1 MRNEGRLFNQ
11 SPAMWN
17 SRSFSLLAMGAA
29 ACMLPFIIGFI
40 SAKMSPTMSQQGA
53 IVLAL
58 VFPAFVLAVIQSRAL
73 IPYTLVVWAIGPEIR
88 RIVDWM
94 EGTYHSVS
102 LLSIAPLLT
111 SAMILIPVLR
121 GIHQAQ
127 QPLARIVLYFGVAL
141 GYGSLIGVAKNGMGF
156 AYDLANY
163 IIPLMILPY
172 FAVRPF
178 DIKDIDRL
186 LSAYA
191 NIAVAVSVYGIIQYM
206 TVPPWDAFWMNHV
219 EMNSIGLPY
228 PLEIR
233 VFSTLNSPGPCAFFL
248 AGALMPM
255 LMEKRWRGALGWL
268 GVVLT
273 LVCLMTTLVRS
284 AWLLVFIMLL
294 AYILTSSSKG
304 KWKTILQLV
313 VLGTLLIYI
322 VPKLPGAEGMVA
334 RMETLTSLEEDR
346 SYNDR
351 LDLLNTM
358 LPAVTGNPV
367 GQGLG
372 SVGTGTKLDN
382 GGDLGEHGIMDNG
395 FIALLLTFGIPGA
408 VFFFAGLF
416 LIAKKLLSR
425 IAARN
430 SFQSYARLGFAAWVG
445 ACANLISDNGFPGLR
460 GYVVWALIGVG
471 LWAKDAMAERR

>member
-1 MRNEGRLFNQ
+1 MRNEGRLFNP
-11 SPAMWN
+11 SSALWN
-17 SRSFSLLAMGAA
+17 GRNFSLLFMGAGV
-29 ACMLPFIIGFI
+29 CMLPFIIGFI
-40 SAKMSPTMSQQGA
+40 SAQMSPVMSQQGA

-73 IPYTLVVWAIGPEIR
+73 IPYTLVVWAVGPEIR
-88 RIVDWM
+88 RISDWM

-127 QPLARIVLYFGVAL
+127 RPLAKIVLYLGIAL
-141 GYGSLIGVAKNGMGF
+141 GYGSLIGVAKNGTGF

-163 IIPLMILPY
+163 VIPLMILPY
-172 FAVRPF
+172 FATRAF
-178 DIKDIDRL
+178 DTKDIDRL
-186 LSAYA
+186 LSTYA
-191 NIAVAVSVYGIIQYM
+191 NLAVAVSVYGIIQYM
-206 TVPPWDAFWMNHV
+206 TVPPWDAFWMNYV
-219 EMNSIGLPY
+219 QMNSIGLPY

-255 LMEKRWRGALGWL
+255 LMERRWRGSLGWV

-294 AYILTSSSKG
+294 AYILTSSTKG
-304 KWKTILQLV
+304 KWKTIFQMV
-313 VLGTLLIYI
+313 VLGALLVYMI
-322 VPKLPGAEGMVA
+322 PKLPGAEGLVA
-334 RMETLTSLEEDR
+334 RMETLTSLEQDR

-351 LDLLNTM
+351 MNLLNTM
-358 LPAVTGNPV
+358 LPVVTGNPL
-367 GQGLG
+367 GKGLG

-382 GGDLGEHGIMDNG
+382 GGELGTLGIMDNG
-395 FIALLLTFGIPGA
+395 FIALFLTLGVPG
-408 VFFFAGLF
+408 VTFFIAGLF
-416 LIAKKLLSR
+416 LIAKKLVFR
-425 IAARN
+425 IMARN
-430 SFQSYARLGFAAWVG
+430 SVHLYARLGFAAWSG

-460 GYVVWALIGVG
+460 GYVVWVLVGIG
-471 LWAKDAMAERR
+471 LWAKDAVAERR

>member
-1 MRNEGRLFNQ
+1 MRNDGRLQ
-11 SPAMWN
+11 HLVMWN
-17 SRSFSLLAMGAA
+17 RRSLSLLVMGAA
-29 ACMLPFIIGFI
+29 ACILPLIIGFI

-58 VFPAFVLAVIQSRAL
+58 VFPAFIFAVIQSKAL

-88 RIVDWM
+88 RISDWM
-94 EGTYHSVS
+94 EGTYQSVS
-102 LLSIAPLLT
+102 LLSIAPLLAST
-111 SAMILIPVLR
+111 MILIPVLR
-121 GIHQAQ
+121 GIHQAE
-127 QPLARIVLYFGVAL
+127 QPLARIALYFAVAL

-178 DIKDIDRL
+178 DVRDIDRL
-186 LSAYA
+186 LTTYA
-191 NIAVAVSVYGIIQYM
+191 NIAVAVSLYGIIQYL

-255 LMEKRWRGALGWL
+255 LMEKRWRGSLGWF
-268 GVVLT
+268 GVLLT

-284 AWLLVFIMLL
+284 AWLLVFVMLL

-313 VLGTLLIYI
+313 ILGALLVYI
-322 VPKLPGAEGMVA
+322 VPKLPGAEGLVA
-334 RMETLTSLEEDR
+334 RMETLTSIEEDR

-358 LPAVTGNPV
+358 LPTVIGNPV

-382 GGDLGEHGIMDNG
+382 GGDLGEMGIMDNG
-395 FIALLLTFGIPGA
+395 FIAVFLTFGVPGA
-408 VFFFAGLF
+408 IFFFAGLF
-416 LIAKKLLSR
+416 LLAKKLISR
-425 IAARN
+425 ITARN
-430 SFQSYARLGFAAWVG
+430 SFQPYARLGFAAWMG

-460 GYVVWALIGVG
+460 GYVVWTLIGIG